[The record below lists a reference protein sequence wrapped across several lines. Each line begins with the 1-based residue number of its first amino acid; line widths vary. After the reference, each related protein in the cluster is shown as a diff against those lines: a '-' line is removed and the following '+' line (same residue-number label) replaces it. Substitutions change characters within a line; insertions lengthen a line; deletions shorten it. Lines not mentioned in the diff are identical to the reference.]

1 MNTASNLKPNDAV
14 TIFIP
19 NEVPED
25 FILITPIRSD
35 TTYLINREGKEVHKW
50 YATSSPTLMAYL
62 MDDAH

>member
-1 MNTASNLKPNDAV
+1 MKS
-14 TIFIP
+14 
-19 NEVPED
+19 PED